1 MKQYLQ
7 RFLAFEASGGIIL
20 ILAAI
25 AALIIANS
33 PMGIIYDTIL
43 NTYFVIGLD
52 PIIIKESIIH
62 WINDGLMAI
71 FFLIIGLEVKRELL
85 IGALA
90 SRERALFPFIAAI
103 GGIIAPAIIF
113 ILFNAFN
120 PETRNGWAI
129 PTATDIAFAVGVLS
143 LLGTRIPITL
153 KVFLLALAIIDDLG
167 AILIIA
173 FFYTKDIAWEAL
185 TIAAVAT
192 AILTCLNLLGVRR
205 LTPYMVIGLILW
217 VAVLKSGVHATIAG
231 VIIGFC
237 IPLRQNKRD
246 HLHVSESPSEKLEHT
261 LHPWVTW
268 LILPL
273 FAFANS
279 GIVLSGITLDKIF
292 SALPLG
298 IALGLILGKP
308 LGIYF
313 FSWFAV
319 KKGIATLPDNVTFRH
334 ILGVSFICGIGF
346 TMSIF
351 ISILAFGLENKELIN
366 YAKVGILAGSI
377 ISGLL
382 GYLFLRLI
390 PAPKPIK

>member
-1 MKQYLQ
+1 MKQYLK
-7 RFLAFEASGGIIL
+7 RFLAFEASGGIVL

-25 AALIIANS
+25 AALMIANS
-33 PMGIIYDTIL
+33 QLATVYETVL
-43 NTYFVIGLD
+43 NAYFVIGVD
-52 PIIIKESIIH
+52 KIVIKESIIH

-71 FFLIIGLEVKRELL
+71 FFLVIGLEVKRELL

-90 SRERALFPFIAAI
+90 SRDRALFPLLAAI
-103 GGIIAPAIIF
+103 GGIIAPALIF
-113 ILFNAFN
+113 VLFNFLN

-143 LLGTRIPITL
+143 LLGTRIPTTL
-153 KVFLLALAIIDDLG
+153 KIFLLALAIIDDLG

-173 FFYTKDIAWEAL
+173 FFYTQDIAWQA
-185 TIAAVAT
+185 IMVAAVAT
-192 AILTCLNLLGVRR
+192 FLLIGLNLVGVKR
-205 LTPYMVIGLILW
+205 LTPYMIIGAILW

-237 IPLRQNKRD
+237 IPLRQSKHN
-246 HLHVSESPSEKLEHT
+246 HLHMDTSPSEKLEHT

-279 GIVLSGITLDKIF
+279 GIELSGITVDKLF

-298 IALGLILGKP
+298 IALGLIVGKP
-308 LGIYF
+308 LGIYL

-319 KKGIATLPDNVTFRH
+319 KRGIASLPEGVTFGQ

-377 ISGLL
+377 ISGVI
-382 GYLFLRLI
+382 GYLFLRFI
-390 PAPKPIK
+390 PSKTTNT